1 MHPQKKKKS
10 DTQTASS
17 TQIKITSNLH
27 VALFQKVKKKKKKK
41 EMLQNRKSRD
51 WISREKRVQG
61 TSSNAAVIASRHFQ
75 HTGRITARFSISSLS
90 LRGLPLRGPRA
101 YRTIPS
107 PVASPPAAAFI
118 NVTRFIN

>member
-1 MHPQKKKKS
+1 MHPQKKKKERHANRKQHTNQNYFELARS
-10 DTQTASS
+10 IIPKS
-17 TQIKITSNLH
+17 
-27 VALFQKVKKKKKKK
+27 KKKKKKK

-51 WISREKRVQG
+51 WISREKRIQG